1 MVCQLEVRSYRRV
14 PAAKQNFHI
23 FVVKKGK
30 FSNCA
35 PQKIQFKNSQEKYL
49 F

>member
-14 PAAKQNFHI
+14 PAAKQNFPI
-23 FVVKKGK
+23 FVVRKGK

-35 PQKIQFKNSQEKYL
+35 QKIQFKNSQKKYL